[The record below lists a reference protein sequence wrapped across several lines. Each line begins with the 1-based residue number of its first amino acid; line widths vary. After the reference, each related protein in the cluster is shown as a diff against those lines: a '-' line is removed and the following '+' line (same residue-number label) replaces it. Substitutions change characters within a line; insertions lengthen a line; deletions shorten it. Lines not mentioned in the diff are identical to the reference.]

1 MDITAY
7 LTPLAV
13 LSVFVALDVLT
24 GVASAIA
31 AAELSSSKMRD
42 GLFHKLAFYGAYV
55 LAVALEYAAGVFDL
69 NITIPA
75 AGTVAAYIVATEV
88 VSILENLCKMNPELK
103 NSKFLSMFGDE

>member
-1 MDITAY
+1 MDITPY

-13 LSVFVALDVLT
+13 LSVFVVLDILT
-24 GVASAIA
+24 GVASAISA
-31 AAELSSSKMRD
+31 GELSSSKMRD

-55 LAVALEYAAGVFDL
+55 LAVALECAAGVLEL

-75 AGTVAAYIVATEV
+75 AGAVAAYIVATEV

-103 NSKFLSMFGDE
+103 NSKFLAMFGDD